1 MQMKVLSTNIGQP
14 KEVLWQG
21 VKVKTG
27 IYKEPVE
34 AISIRKFFVEGDN
47 VSDLRVHGGESKAVY
62 GYPSEHYEFW
72 GNEYPALTMNW
83 GMFGENITT
92 EGLLE
97 KEILIGSV
105 YRIGT
110 ALLRITEPRM
120 PCFKLAAKFGSVDV
134 IRRFMKSRKPGFY
147 FAVLEE
153 GIVKSGDAIS
163 MEREGEPGYT
173 LVDEVRSRQR
183 DE

>member
-1 MQMKVLSTNIGQP
+1 MKVLSANIGRP
-14 KEVLWQG
+14 KEIEWQG
-21 VKVKTG
+21 TKARTG
-27 IYKEPVE
+27 IFKEPVK
-34 AISIRKFFVEGDN
+34 AITIRKFFVEGDN

-72 GNEYPALTMNW
+72 RKEYPTLTMNW

-105 YRIGT
+105 FKIGT
-110 ALLRITEPRM
+110 ALLQITEPRM
-120 PCFKLAAKFGSVDV
+120 PCYKLAAKFGSVDV
-134 IRRFMKSRKPGFY
+134 IRRFMKSHKSGFY
-147 FAVLEE
+147 FTVLEE
-153 GIVKSGDAIS
+153 GIIKPGDTIS
-163 MEREGEPGYT
+163 MGQEGETGCT
-173 LVDEVRSRQR
+173 LVDEVRSRER